1 MKTTMIETCTVKPD
15 KWNILELATDY
26 YRGKVEL
33 LVDLY
38 GSAKVKQVGFT
49 LPISLKDFLVQAN
62 NTYSNMLNV
71 DDCHLC
77 QCPEWKDLSLTTASL
92 MMNIDRTVLMDCMDS
107 VEKWGGGYVPGS
119 SVRDGRQLGSFEP

>member
-49 LPISLKDFLVQAN
+49 LPISLKAQKTILHYVLSTSLN
-62 NTYSNMLNV
+62 N
-71 DDCHLC
+71 
-77 QCPEWKDLSLTTASL
+77 SLP
-92 MMNIDRTVLMDCMDS
+92 VLIT
-107 VEKWGGGYVPGS
+107 
-119 SVRDGRQLGSFEP
+119 LI